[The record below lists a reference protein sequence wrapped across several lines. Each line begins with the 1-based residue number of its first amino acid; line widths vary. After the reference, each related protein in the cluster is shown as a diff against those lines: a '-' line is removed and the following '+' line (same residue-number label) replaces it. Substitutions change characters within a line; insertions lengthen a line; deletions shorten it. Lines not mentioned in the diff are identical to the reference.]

1 MLSVTAMPSAGSSAR
16 SAPIPVISHRINR
29 LKNKPLRTSVRTSA
43 NHRYRRTG
51 QAEARMST
59 FEPTISSGTKSL
71 VRKRPELQAPFEQ
84 RRAMMD
90 AKRQE
95 RERLRQAARVG
106 GRSEDYWWAGEEGMR
121 D

>member
-1 MLSVTAMPSAGSSAR
+1 
-16 SAPIPVISHRINR
+16 
-29 LKNKPLRTSVRTSA
+29 
-43 NHRYRRTG
+43 
-51 QAEARMST
+51 MST
-59 FEPTISSGTKSL
+59 FEPTISRGTKSL

-95 RERLRQAARVG
+95 RHRLRQEARVG
-106 GRSEDYWWAGEEGMR
+106 GRVTDLVGRGEGMLR

>member
-1 MLSVTAMPSAGSSAR
+1 MNSFLGYRMLGVD
-16 SAPIPVISHRINR
+16 
-29 LKNKPLRTSVRTSA
+29 NKPNVRQLPPPP
-43 NHRYRRTG
+43 HTG

-59 FEPTISSGTKSL
+59 FEPTISRGTKSL

-84 RRAMMD
+84 RRAIMD

-106 GRSEDYWWAGEEGMR
+106 GG
-121 D
+121 